1 MSRIE
6 VLTDLSNKSWER
18 QKFLS
23 DNCVKLAQFLEDL
36 PDTNHDQRQWLGVHR
51 CGTVGCALGWAVNA
65 QLLEGLDTRS
75 AELSIMHYGTV
86 DRVVSAVVNR
96 PNSMSW
102 EEVGVR
108 YFGQTVF
115 DQVFLNIDNDRITT
129 INALYDHARTLCDN
143 AKRRKRYTLRGWIH
157 TLRTKFGKTQ

>member
-1 MSRIE
+1 MSKIE
-6 VLTDLSNKSWER
+6 VLTDLSNESWER

-36 PDTNHDQRQWLGVHR
+36 PDDNHDQRLWLAVHS

-65 QLLEGLDTRS
+65 QLLEGLDTHPFKILTMRS
-75 AELSIMHYGTV
+75 DTE
-86 DRVVSAVVNR
+86 DRVVSTVVNR
-96 PNSMSW
+96 PRLSW

-143 AKRRKRYTLRGWIH
+143 AKRRKRYTLRGWMH